1 MSDVLTVYHYPKCS
15 SCKDAL
21 AFLRKNEVCFEAID
35 ISQRPPTK
43 QELREMISRQGAIRP
58 LFNTSGKSYR
68 EGGFSE
74 KVASMSE
81 DEAVEAL
88 SRDGMLVKR
97 PFVLTKDHG
106 LLGFKVEQ
114 WSSCFAPLPRRS
126 LQPA

>member
-1 MSDVLTVYHYPKCS
+1 MSDVITIYHYPKCS
-15 SCKDAL
+15 SCRDAL
-21 AFLRKNEVCFEAID
+21 AFLRENDVSFEAVD
-35 ISQRPPTK
+35 ISQRPPSK

-68 EGGFSE
+68 EGGFTE

-97 PFVLTKDHG
+97 PFVLTRSHA
-106 LLGFKVEQ
+106 LLGFKAERWRGLV
-114 WSSCFAPLPRRS
+114 A
-126 LQPA
+126 A